1 MSKVQKRKTAE
12 DYELEGWSICPQ
24 THLLIYKPPF
34 RSDLSYEETFY
45 KVTENKK
52 LKIIYLA
59 LGLKMWGRVGTD
71 DLFDSN
77 YVRKLKLALEMDFQA
92 KIKKDRPA

>member
-1 MSKVQKRKTAE
+1 MSKVKKQKTAE

-24 THLLIYKPPF
+24 TRLLIYKPPF
-34 RSDLSYEETFY
+34 NSDQSYEETFY
-45 KVTENKK
+45 KVTGNEK
-52 LKIIYLA
+52 LEIIYLA